1 MSDKY
6 AAITA
11 HWGQFPVRLMCG
23 ALDVSLSGYYAA
35 KARVAQGPSARAQA
49 DERLLVTVR
58 TAFAKS
64 RGRYGAPRVLV
75 ALRAQGV
82 RVAKKRIAR
91 VMRADG
97 LQARTPRAFV
107 CTTDS
112 THADPIAPNLL
123 ARRFALADHPEPNRA
138 WVGDMTYIPTR
149 SGWLYLAVLIDLATR
164 GIVGW
169 ATSASMATA
178 LPLAALQH
186 AVARRQPGPGLVHHT
201 DRGSQYASSDYRDAL
216 TGHQMVQSMSRK
228 GDCWDNAVAESFFAT
243 LEHEPLAGNVFDSHR
258 QATAAIYDFIEHW
271 YNPERQHSTLEYL
284 SPQQYEQ
291 RLRQT
296 ARAA

>member
-23 ALDVSLSGYYAA
+23 ALDVSLSGYYDA
-35 KARVAQGPSARAQA
+35 KARTARGLTARAQA
-49 DERLLVTVR
+49 DERLLVSVR
-58 TAFAKS
+58 AAFTTS

-75 ALRAQGV
+75 ALRAQGLH
-82 RVAKKRIAR
+82 VAKKRIAR
-91 VMRADG
+91 VMRTDG
-97 LQARTPRAFV
+97 LQARPPRRFV

-112 THADPIAPNLL
+112 AHAEPIAPNLL
-123 ARRFALADHPEPNRA
+123 GRRFALADHPVPNRA

-169 ATSASMATA
+169 ATSACLATP
-178 LPLAALQH
+178 LPLMALQH
-186 AVARRQPGPGLVHHT
+186 AVARRQPAPGLVQHT
-201 DRGSQYASSDYRDAL
+201 DRGSQYASGDYRAAL
-216 TGHQMVQSMSRK
+216 AGHQMIQSMSRT

-243 LEHEPLAGNVFDSHR
+243 LEHELLTGTVFHSHR
-258 QATAAIYDFIEHW
+258 EANAAIYAFIEHW
-271 YNPERQHSTLEYL
+271 YNPERQHSTLGYM

-291 RLRQT
+291 QLRQM
-296 ARAA
+296 ARAG

>member
-11 HWGQFPVRLMCG
+11 HDGQYPVRLMCR

-35 KARVAQGPSARAQA
+35 TARLAQGPSARAQS

-58 TAFAKS
+58 TVFARS

-75 ALRAQGV
+75 ALRAQEV
-82 RVAKKRIAR
+82 RVARKRIAR
-91 VMRADG
+91 IMRADG

-112 THADPIAPNLL
+112 VHADPIAPNRV
-123 ARRFALADHPEPNRA
+123 ARRFALADHPVPNRT

-149 SGWLYLAVLIDLATR
+149 SGFLYLAVLIDLATR

-186 AVARRQPGPGLVHHT
+186 AVARRQPAPGLVHHT
-201 DRGSQYASSDYRDAL
+201 DRGSQYASDDYRDAL
-216 TGHQMVQSMSRK
+216 AADQMVQSMSRK

-243 LEHEPLAGNVFDSHR
+243 LEHELLAGHVFDSHR
-258 QATAAIYDFIEHW
+258 EANAAIYDFIEHW
-271 YNPERQHSTLEYL
+271 YNSARQHSTLEYM
-284 SPQQYEQ
+284 SPQQYER
-291 RLRQT
+291 RLRQM

>member
-11 HWGQFPVRLMCG
+11 HGGQYPVRLMCG

-35 KARVAQGPSARAQA
+35 TARLVQGPSARAQA

-58 TAFAKS
+58 TAFTKS

-75 ALRAQGV
+75 ALRAQGL
-82 RVAKKRIAR
+82 RVARKRIAR

-112 THADPIAPNLL
+112 AHADPIAPNRL
-123 ARRFALADHPEPNRA
+123 ARRFALADHPLPNRT
-138 WVGDMTYIPTR
+138 WVGDMTYIPTW
-149 SGWLYLAVLIDLATR
+149 SGFLYLAVLIEVATR
-164 GIVGW
+164 GVVGW

-178 LPLAALQH
+178 LPLAALQQ
-186 AVARRQPGPGLVHHT
+186 AVARRQPAPALVHHT
-201 DRGSQYASSDYRDAL
+201 DRGSMRAPPI
-216 TGHQMVQSMSRK
+216 
-228 GDCWDNAVAESFFAT
+228 AT
-243 LEHEPLAGNVFDSHR
+243 R
-258 QATAAIYDFIEHW
+258 W
-271 YNPERQHSTLEYL
+271 
-284 SPQQYEQ
+284 
-291 RLRQT
+291 
-296 ARAA
+296 

>member
-11 HWGQFPVRLMCG
+11 HVGQFPVCLMCG
-23 ALDVSLSGYYAA
+23 ALEVSLSGYYDAA
-35 KARVAQGPSARAQA
+35 ARLAQGPSARAQA
-49 DERLLVTVR
+49 DEQLLVRVR
-58 TAFAKS
+58 AAYAQS
-64 RGRYGAPRVLV
+64 RGRYGAPRLLR
-75 ALRAQGV
+75 ALRGQGV

-97 LQARTPRAFV
+97 LRARQPRAFV

-112 THADPIAPNLL
+112 AHADPIAPNRLD
-123 ARRFALADHPEPNRA
+123 RRFALADHPTPNRT

-149 SGWLYLAVLIDLATR
+149 SGFLYLAVLIDLATR

-178 LPLAALQH
+178 LPLAALHH
-186 AVARRQPGPGLVHHT
+186 AVARRLPAPGLIHHT
-201 DRGSQYASSDYRDAL
+201 DRGSQYASGDYRDAL
-216 TGHQMVQSMSRK
+216 ARHEIVPSMSRK

-243 LEHEPLAGNVFDSHR
+243 LEHELLVGDVFQSHR
-258 QATAAIYDFIEHW
+258 DANAALYEFIEHW
-271 YNPERQHSTLEYL
+271 YNPERQHSTLGYV
-284 SPQQYEQ
+284 SPQQFEQ
-291 RLRQT
+291 QLRQM